1 MTHSVLIIG
10 AGKIAQGFDNPK
22 DNNIRTH
29 IKAYLNFPN
38 KFKVSAI
45 CDTDKK
51 LADEAAKKWNIENVF
66 YDYDE
71 IKKKNYDVVSICT
84 PDHTHGY
91 FLKKILLNK
100 PKVIFLEKPMGLNY
114 QDSVDVFE
122 ECKKNNILL
131 LLNYSR
137 LYIDDFSKIKAKLKS
152 KNNKL
157 LSVDL
162 KYHKGFD
169 HTCSHLINL
178 FFYMFSP
185 KLINYTLNDEFIDYD
200 INDPT
205 ISGTFNFKSLND
217 DDFRLN
223 IQGYNQSDL
232 NIIEMDIISSN
243 LRINYNESQGSK
255 IIEYDLCTYDA
266 GIVLKE
272 FIKNKSYELDYN
284 QSFINSIGII
294 IKFLKKEK
302 INNINDIQKSFL
314 DTVNFINKIKK
325 ND

>member
-22 DNNIRTH
+22 DEKISTH
-29 IKAYLNFPN
+29 VKAYLNFPN
-38 KFKVSAI
+38 KFKVKAI

-51 LADEAAKKWNIENVF
+51 LADEAAKKWNIENV
-66 YDYDE
+66 YYNYDE
-71 IKKKNYDVVSICT
+71 IKIKNYDVVSICT

-114 QDSVDVFE
+114 QDSVDIFK
-122 ECKKNNILL
+122 ECEKNNILL

-137 LYIDDFSKIKAKLKS
+137 IYIKEFSKIKDNFKS
-152 KNNKL
+152 NKL

-178 FFYMFSP
+178 FFYMFEAE
-185 KLINYTLNDEFIDYD
+185 LINYTINDKFIDYD
-200 INDPT
+200 ENDPT
-205 ISGTFNFKSLND
+205 ISGTFNFKNHSNEE
-217 DDFRLN
+217 FRLN
-223 IQGYNQSDL
+223 IQGYKESDL
-232 NIIEMDIISSN
+232 NIIEMDIISSKY
-243 LRINYNESQGSK
+243 RIRYSESKGSK
-255 IIEYDLCTYDA
+255 VTEYNLCSYDM

-272 FIKNKSYELDYN
+272 FVKNKSYELNYN
-284 QSFINSIGII
+284 NSFINSMGII
-294 IKFLKKEK
+294 IKFLNQEK
-302 INNINDIQKSFL
+302 IDNINDIQKSFL
-314 DTVNFINKIKK
+314 STVKFINKIK
-325 ND
+325 NHE